1 MTPPSRRPADWYE
14 GRSPHARS
22 AQVWADADG
31 LWVEPAGA
39 PARLWPHA
47 EVVVVRASRG
57 GPVQLERRADPVEVI
72 IAREPAVLADLRAA
86 APTAQ
91 ARRLGRASATGAR
104 HLVTVLA
111 TAVVLLLALWRFG
124 IPWLADAAAVRVPVE
139 WERQAGRTMVS
150 QMVPEAKRVRDPAVT
165 MLPTTIH
172 HALRGPLGGE
182 LLVWRDPM
190 VNAFAAPG
198 GTVVVTT
205 GLLARLTG
213 PDQLAAVVAHEVGHV
228 ERRHHARR
236 VLRDASVQ
244 VLLALLVGDTSPAAG
259 ALQAAGQL
267 AQLSYSRE
275 HERESDDY
283 AVETLARHGLPAEA
297 MAQALECIAQG
308 NDGAG
313 RMPAFVSTHPGTEE
327 RVARVR
333 AAADA
338 HPVAGTPPWNGDGGW
353 AELQR
358 AVAAMAAADTIASA
372 PGR

>member
-72 IAREPAVLADLRAA
+72 IARDPAVLADLRAA

-111 TAVVLLLALWRFG
+111 TAVVLLLVLWRFG

-297 MAQALECIAQG
+297 MAQALERIAQG